1 MIKKI
6 FLQLRS
12 DILSELYD
20 ENLANQ
26 MIFKKIVDYCYNYFI
41 LLRSVSIFGLCP
53 STIIPII
60 QTLPGILIGIMV
72 TGPLWNAS
80 ILEYDL
86 LFWQWEWSGLLS
98 TIFLTYYIRSLEDVK
113 ITLSLKS
120 MKRYLSLWRNR
131 ENDFNTIYNL
141 LAPCIF
147 WVPLFHYYKST
158 SFYNWWK
165 VYCSR
170 ARRI

>member
-72 TGPLWNAS
+72 TGPL
-80 ILEYDL
+80 
-86 LFWQWEWSGLLS
+86 
-98 TIFLTYYIRSLEDVK
+98 
-113 ITLSLKS
+113 
-120 MKRYLSLWRNR
+120 
-131 ENDFNTIYNL
+131 
-141 LAPCIF
+141 
-147 WVPLFHYYKST
+147 
-158 SFYNWWK
+158 
-165 VYCSR
+165 
-170 ARRI
+170 

>member
-12 DILSELYD
+12 DILSKLYD

-72 TGPLWNAS
+72 TGPL
-80 ILEYDL
+80 
-86 LFWQWEWSGLLS
+86 
-98 TIFLTYYIRSLEDVK
+98 
-113 ITLSLKS
+113 
-120 MKRYLSLWRNR
+120 
-131 ENDFNTIYNL
+131 
-141 LAPCIF
+141 
-147 WVPLFHYYKST
+147 
-158 SFYNWWK
+158 
-165 VYCSR
+165 
-170 ARRI
+170 